1 MPNCLFVQMP
11 LMNLAW
17 NKWIGEERAKG
28 MAGQGRARQSTMS
41 TRVGQGKAND
51 GEVKMWKNL
60 LWKSN
65 SHSECDCS
73 HVQFSFCLVQSRVC
87 IASSRWSVV
96 VGRRL
101 WLYSASIMWL
111 KSVRQPRRQHLYS
124 RTYRHRQAIAIAILT
139 HRDRRTTVESTVF
152 GGGTMAMMA
161 ALASLF
167 LLVTLASSG
176 EILDSRPPL
185 ITFLPR
191 NCSSYFE
198 ISQKQKTVNTIY
210 CESVNLGFYRLFC
223 GKLFSKEKHINSFLC
238 LFHCLRIESK
248 KFKNYITNFN

>member
-1 MPNCLFVQMP
+1 MI
-11 LMNLAW
+11 
-17 NKWIGEERAKG
+17 KIGPATEKTTSVFA
-28 MAGQGRARQSTMS
+28 
-41 TRVGQGKAND
+41 
-51 GEVKMWKNL
+51 
-60 LWKSN
+60 
-65 SHSECDCS
+65 
-73 HVQFSFCLVQSRVC
+73 HV
-87 IASSRWSVV
+87 
-96 VGRRL
+96 
-101 WLYSASIMWL
+101 SASP
-111 KSVRQPRRQHLYS
+111 SYSYSHTDSPRPPDDSGINCFR
-124 RTYRHRQAIAIAILT
+124 
-139 HRDRRTTVESTVF
+139 
-152 GGGTMAMMA
+152 GGTMAMMA

-191 NCSSYFE
+191 NCGSYFE

-248 KFKNYITNFN
+248 SSRIILQILINLHLKRN